1 MTGLRLLPIAHR
13 VQPVGLTCGGNVI
26 YFNGDWR
33 LNPEP
38 RRRSWLSYLD
48 ELVFA
53 PQTPWMNT
61 NKSNWVIFPNQLLQV
76 RANQKQRS
84 TNDVA

>member
-1 MTGLRLLPIAHR
+1 MTGLRLLAIAHH
-13 VQPVGLTCGGNVI
+13 VQPVGLTCGVNEI

-48 ELVFA
+48 EIGFCPAGTMDEYEQIELGYI
-53 PQTPWMNT
+53 P
-61 NKSNWVIFPNQLLQV
+61 
-76 RANQKQRS
+76 
-84 TNDVA
+84 